1 MNMYTIF
8 STYCKCAVLVLHL
21 FAFFLCYW
29 RAMLVGDNS
38 INYSTEDSLYKC
50 SDVSIVAYT
59 ALLAGKYI
67 SPMDQSKYDVSCII
81 KLHQMLFLSISTQWH
96 S

>member
-1 MNMYTIF
+1 
-8 STYCKCAVLVLHL
+8 
-21 FAFFLCYW
+21 
-29 RAMLVGDNS
+29 MLVGDNS
-38 INYSTEDSLYKC
+38 INYSAEDILYKC

-59 ALLAGKYI
+59 VLLAGKYI

-96 S
+96 SCWYMLCV